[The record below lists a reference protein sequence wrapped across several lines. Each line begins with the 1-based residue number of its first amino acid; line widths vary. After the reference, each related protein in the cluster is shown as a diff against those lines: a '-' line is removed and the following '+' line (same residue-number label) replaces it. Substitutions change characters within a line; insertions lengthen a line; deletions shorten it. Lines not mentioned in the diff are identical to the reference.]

1 MLNAHYIAWL
11 NRVPRGRYLVMNLQE
26 RVGQNIQDARRAK
39 GLSQE
44 ALSFAAGLSRS
55 YMGKLENGRNA
66 MSISALESI
75 ALALGVDPSE
85 LVKPR
90 ART

>member
-1 MLNAHYIAWL
+1 
-11 NRVPRGRYLVMNLQE
+11 MNLQQ
-26 RVGQNIQDARRAK
+26 RVGLNIQDARRAI

-44 ALSFAAGLSRS
+44 ALAHDAKLSRS

-66 MSISALESI
+66 MSLSALEKI
-75 ALALGVDPSE
+75 AQALAVDPSD

-90 ART
+90 IQGN